1 MHRYD
6 RKLTLFERYY
16 NAGKIVSSTTKQP
29 MSITYHTL
37 FAPLEPFDYGYLD
50 VGDGHSIYYEQC
62 GNPNGKVAL
71 FVHGGPGGG
80 GDIAARRFFNPSHYR
95 LVLFDQRGAGRSTP
109 RASLEG
115 NTTWHLVEDMELLRN
130 KLNIKEWLVFGGSW
144 GSTLSLA
151 YAQTYPEVVTGLILR
166 GIFLLR
172 EQEIHWFYQFGAS
185 ELYPDQWELF
195 IEQIPENERHDLLSA
210 YYRRL
215 TSDDAKVKLA
225 AAKAWSMWEGAT
237 SFLDFDPNRTKQF
250 GAPDFAI
257 ALARIETHYFIN
269 NGFFMDENQL
279 LKGIELIR
287 HVPAVIVQ
295 GRYDVVCPMRS
306 AWELAKCWPEADFRI
321 VGDAG
326 HSAYEPGITH
336 ELISATESFLKQ

>member
-1 MHRYD
+1 M
-6 RKLTLFERYY
+6 
-16 NAGKIVSSTTKQP
+16 TKQP

-151 YAQTYPEVVTGLILR
+151 YAQTYPEVVTELILR

-172 EQEIHWFYQFGAS
+172 EQEIHWFYQSGAS

-215 TSDDAKVKLA
+215 ISDDAKVKLA